1 MHWLRA
7 DGPQRDF
14 ERFVTDSTGRLLRSA
29 YLMTSDLAEAEDLVQ
44 ETLLRVARRWPKVRA
59 MQHPA
64 AYARRILVNLAIDGA
79 GQRARHTGEL
89 AASARPGLPDRADR
103 ADVRAERDLRA
114 VDTQEELLQALGT
127 LPARQRAVI
136 VLRYWED
143 LPEPEVAAILGCSAG
158 TVKSTASR
166 GLARLRSA
174 VADGES
180 GHPARARCAA
190 VTSKG
195 EITR

>member
-14 ERFVTDSTGRLLRSA
+14 ERFVTDSTGQLLRSA

-59 MQHPA
+59 MEHPA
-64 AYARRILVNLAIDGA
+64 AYARRILVNLVIDGA
-79 GQRARHTGEL
+79 GQRARHAGEL
-89 AASARPGLPDRADR
+89 AVSARPGQPDRAD
-103 ADVRAERDLRA
+103 ARAERDLRD
-114 VDTQEELLQALGT
+114 VDTQDELLQALGT

-143 LPEPEVAAILGCSAG
+143 LPETQVAAILGCSAG

-166 GLARLRSA
+166 GLARLRAA

-180 GHPARARCAA
+180 GHPARAHCAA

>member
-7 DGPQRDF
+7 GGAQRDF
-14 ERFVTDSTGRLLRSA
+14 ERFVTGSTGRLLRSA

-44 ETLLRVARRWPKVRA
+44 ETLLRVARRWPEVRA
-59 MQHPA
+59 MEYPA

-79 GQRARHTGEL
+79 GQRARHAGEL
-89 AASARPGLPDRADR
+89 AAPARPGPPDRAD
-103 ADVRAERDLRA
+103 ARAERDLRA
-114 VDTQEELLQALGT
+114 VDTQDELLQALAA

-136 VLRYWED
+136 VLRYWDD
-143 LPEPEVAAILGCSAG
+143 LPETQVAAILGCSAG

-166 GLARLRSA
+166 GLARLRAA
-174 VADGES
+174 VAGGES
-180 GHPARARCAA
+180 GHRARAWCAA

-195 EITR
+195 ETTR

>member
-7 DGPQRDF
+7 GGPQRDF
-14 ERFVTDSTGRLLRSA
+14 ERFVTDSTGQLLRSA
-29 YLMTSDLAEAEDLVQ
+29 YLMTSDLAGAEDLVQ
-44 ETLLRVARRWPKVRA
+44 ETLLRVARRWPRVRA
-59 MQHPA
+59 MEHPA
-64 AYARRILVNLAIDGA
+64 AYARRILVNLVIDGA

-89 AASARPGLPDRADR
+89 AASARPGLPDRADI
-103 ADVRAERDLRA
+103 RAEHDLRA

-143 LPEPEVAAILGCSAG
+143 LPETEVAAILGCSVG

-166 GLARLRSA
+166 GLARLRAA

-180 GHPARARCAA
+180 DHPARAQCAA
-190 VTSKG
+190 VTGKG

>member
-7 DGPQRDF
+7 GGPRRDF
-14 ERFVTDSTGRLLRSA
+14 ERFVTGSTGRLLRSA

-44 ETLLRVARRWPKVRA
+44 ETLLRVARRWPTVRA
-59 MQHPA
+59 MEHPA

-89 AASARPGLPDRADR
+89 AASARPGLPDR

-143 LPEPEVAAILGCSAG
+143 LPETEVAAILGCSAG

-166 GLARLRSA
+166 GLARLRAA
-174 VADGES
+174 VAGGES

>member
-1 MHWLRA
+1 
-7 DGPQRDF
+7 
-14 ERFVTDSTGRLLRSA
+14 
-29 YLMTSDLAEAEDLVQ
+29 MTAAQPLP
-44 ETLLRVARRWPKVRA
+44 ARR
-59 MQHPA
+59 
-64 AYARRILVNLAIDGA
+64 
-79 GQRARHTGEL
+79 
-89 AASARPGLPDRADR
+89 GLPDRADI
-103 ADVRAERDLRA
+103 RAERDLRA
-114 VDTQEELLQALGT
+114 VDTQEELIQALGT

-143 LPEPEVAAILGCSAG
+143 LPETEVAAILGCSAG

-166 GLARLRSA
+166 GLARLRAA
-174 VADGES
+174 VAGGES

>member
-7 DGPQRDF
+7 GGPQRDF
-14 ERFVTDSTGRLLRSA
+14 ERFVTDSTSRLLRSA

-44 ETLLRVARRWPKVRA
+44 ETLWRVARRWPKVRA
-59 MQHPA
+59 MEHPA
-64 AYARRILVNLAIDGA
+64 AYARRILVNLVIDGA
-79 GQRARHTGEL
+79 GQRARHAGEL
-89 AASARPGLPDRADR
+89 AASGRPGPSDPADI
-103 ADVRAERDLRA
+103 RAERDLRD
-114 VDTQEELLQALGT
+114 VDTQDELLQVLGT

-143 LPEPEVAAILGCSAG
+143 LPETEVAAILGCSAG

-166 GLARLRSA
+166 GLARLRAA

-180 GHPARARCAA
+180 GHPARAHCAA

>member
-1 MHWLRA
+1 MHWLRE
-7 DGPQRDF
+7 GGLQRDF
-14 ERFVTDSTGRLLRSA
+14 ERFVTDSTGQLLRSA

-44 ETLLRVARRWPKVRA
+44 ETLLRVARRWTKVRA
-59 MQHPA
+59 MEHPA
-64 AYARRILVNLAIDGA
+64 AYARRILVNLVLDGA

-89 AASARPGLPDRADR
+89 AASARPGLPDWAD
-103 ADVRAERDLRA
+103 ARAERDLRD
-114 VDTQEELLQALGT
+114 VDTQEELLRALGM

-143 LPEPEVAAILGCSAG
+143 LPEAEVAAILGCSVG

-166 GLARLRSA
+166 GLARLRAA

-180 GHPARARCAA
+180 GQPAGAQGAA

-195 EITR
+195 KITR

>member
-59 MQHPA
+59 MEHPA
-64 AYARRILVNLAIDGA
+64 AYARRILVNLVIDGA
-79 GQRARHTGEL
+79 GQRPRRAGEL
-89 AASARPGLPDRADR
+89 APSASPGLADR
-103 ADVRAERDLRA
+103 ADIRAERDLRD

-143 LPEPEVAAILGCSAG
+143 LPETEVAAILGCSVG

-166 GLARLRSA
+166 GLARLRAA
-174 VADGES
+174 VAVGES
-180 GHPARARCAA
+180 GHPACAQCA
-190 VTSKG
+190 TVTSKG